1 MGHGFRDIL
10 GKNPCNPRGDQGPGR
25 LCARSASDVPRR
37 AIRHRQHP
45 ADQQRWQLDHQPAVG
60 RPGCA
65 VGGARVFGVL
75 RCRNLESLSQRCS
88 YSGLSPSASNCPLH
102 SVGGSRS
109 QGRRPST
116 AALIGHLAPGFWS
129 LQAFTF
135 FRHDFLR
142 FVSASKNF
150 VPGGWVLG
158 RRMPRT
164 CTEIPPFGPR

>member
-1 MGHGFRDIL
+1 MMRDRDLEHVRFRRVPPLPLLAARRCTRPIRL
-10 GKNPCNPRGDQGPGR
+10 LNAPLTKLAPTIGSEGR
-25 LCARSASDVPRR
+25 SPLQRR
-37 AIRHRQHP
+37 AARETAVEGDGTWISRH
-45 ADQQRWQLDHQPAVG
+45 
-60 RPGCA
+60 
-65 VGGARVFGVL
+65 FT
-75 RCRNLESLSQRCS
+75 LSQRCS

-109 QGRRPST
+109 RSIPMPRGRRSST

-135 FRHDFLR
+135 FRHDFWR

-164 CTEIPPFGPR
+164 CTAIPPFGPR